1 MTPVLEIT
9 DLRKAYGSTVALSGV
24 DLRIEAGEICALLG
38 PNGAGKS
45 TLVSIVS
52 GLLRPDTGSVMISG
66 IDAVAQRDAVRS
78 FLGVASQE
86 LAIYPTTS
94 VRDNLTMFG
103 QLAGLKRKLL
113 TERIADAAERM
124 DLTALLE
131 RQARHLSGGEKRRL
145 HTAIALLG
153 RPRLL
158 LLDEPTAGVDV
169 GTRAQ
174 MVESIRQLASEEGC
188 AVCYSTH
195 YLGEVED
202 LHASVAILDH
212 GQIITRGPI
221 DELVR
226 NHARSA
232 VELIF
237 EGPPPS
243 DLDVGGGLDVEVDGS
258 TLRIYGDNPAKI
270 AAEVLPRLE
279 AGRDGL
285 RAVEFVTPSLEA
297 VFLGLTGR
305 RWGAGDGGD
314 AAEAPEPA
322 GVSGGGSR

>member
-1 MTPVLEIT
+1 MTGVLEISG
-9 DLRKAYGSTVALSGV
+9 LRKAYGSNTALDGV
-24 DLRIEAGEICALLG
+24 DLHIEAGEICALLG

-52 GLLRPDTGSVMISG
+52 GLLRPDAGTVMING
-66 IDAVAQRDAVRS
+66 IDAVARRDDVRS

-94 VRDNLTMFG
+94 VRDNLIMFG

-113 TERIADAAERM
+113 AERIADAAERM
-124 DLTALLE
+124 DLTALLD

-169 GTRAQ
+169 STRAQ

-212 GQIITRGPI
+212 GRIITRGPI

-226 NHARSA
+226 EHARSA

-237 EGPPPS
+237 ETPPA
-243 DLDVGGGLDVEVDGS
+243 DLDLGGDLDLEVDGS

-305 RWGAGDGGD
+305 RFDAEDGGSAD
-314 AAEAPEPA
+314 APAEPA
-322 GVSGGGSR
+322 GVAGGDAR